1 MGRLLPDLRFAA
13 RMFARQPTLAAAA
26 VATLALGIGANSAI
40 FSVVDAALLTPPPF
54 REPGRVVVAYV
65 SSPLNARQVGVAD
78 KFPVSWGDF
87 YEWGRQVRSFARLA
101 MLEPD
106 TMSLAGGAG
115 PPLQLNVI
123 RATGEFSAVLGT
135 PAMLGRGLEPG
146 DDRPGKPPVV
156 LLSHGCW
163 RRSFGGDAGVVG
175 RKVYL
180 DREPAI
186 VIGVMPPSFTFPRGA
201 EMPAGFGFPAE
212 PDAWVPFCLTAAQRQ
227 DHGRMTSTVIGR
239 LAAGVGL
246 AAAEQELRAIY
257 RRLDQEYPRSHQD
270 LSARLLPITE
280 QMVGGVRRTLLVLW
294 AGAGFVLLIACG
306 NVANLLLARAA
317 SRRKEIAV
325 RTAIGAGRGH
335 LVGQLLAESGLLA
348 LAGGVLGIGV
358 AALGL
363 RALAACVPLDLA
375 GAVTGSPDG
384 RMLAF
389 TGLLCAATVV
399 LAGLLPALQASRPD
413 LVECLRGGTRA
424 GAGIAGNR
432 RTRDALVV
440 AELALSLLLLAGAGL
455 LLRSFARL
463 LSVDPGFRA
472 AHVLA
477 FDVNLPPQRVPM
489 GERRQLYT
497 RVVERLRALPGVA
510 AVAAINELPL
520 SGGIWVS
527 GWEVEGRP
535 KPRAA
540 DVVAADGRIVSPGY
554 FAVMGIPLHRGR
566 LLVAG
571 DLQRSSPVAV
581 IDDAMARVFWP
592 GEDPIG
598 KRIRNWNAGP
608 RADDPE
614 YPWTTVV
621 GVVGS
626 VHYDSLE
633 AKPRVELYRPM
644 AQASWLPPGM
654 TLVMR
659 SAGDPLALAAAAR
672 GAVRGLDPGQPIAGV
687 RTLEQA
693 VAGSVAPRRFA
704 LLLLGMF
711 AALALALAV
720 VGVYGVTYH
729 SVARRTQELGVRI
742 ALGARPRQVLLLLVA
757 EAGALVA
764 LGLGIGLAAALAL
777 TRAMSSLLYGVGPA
791 DPPTYAGVA
800 LLLTLAALVSTWL
813 PGRRATRLDPAAAL
827 RGE

>member
-26 VATLALGIGANSAI
+26 VATLALGIGANGAI
-40 FSVVDAALLTPPPF
+40 FSVVDSALLTPPPF
-54 REPGRVVVAYV
+54 PEPGRVVVAYV
-65 SSPLNARQVGVAD
+65 SSPVNARQVGVSD

-87 YEWGRQVRSFARLA
+87 YEWGRQVRSFTQLA

-106 TMSLAGGAG
+106 TMGLAGAG
-115 PPLQLNVI
+115 PPLQLNVM
-123 RATGEFSAVLGT
+123 RATGGFSAVLGT

-146 DDRPGKPPVV
+146 DDLPGKPAAV
-156 LLSHGCW
+156 LLSYGCW
-163 RRSFGGDAGVVG
+163 RRSFGGDTAVVG
-175 RKVYL
+175 RKVLL
-180 DREPAI
+180 DRDPAT

-227 DHGRMTSTVIGR
+227 DHDRMTGTVIGR
-239 LAAGVGL
+239 LRAGVGV

-270 LSARLLPITE
+270 LSARLLPIAE
-280 QMVGGVRRTLLVLW
+280 QMVGGVRKTLLVLW
-294 AGAGFVLLIACG
+294 AAAGLVLLIACV

-317 SRRKEIAV
+317 SRQQEIAV
-325 RTAIGAGRGH
+325 RAAIGAGRGH

-358 AALGL
+358 AALAL
-363 RALAACVPLDLA
+363 RGLAAVVPVDLA
-375 GAVTGSPDG
+375 GTVTGSLDG
-384 RMLAF
+384 KMLAF
-389 TGLLCAATVV
+389 TGLLCAAAVA

-424 GAGIAGNR
+424 GAGVAGGR

-455 LLRSFARL
+455 LLRSFARV
-463 LSVDPGFRA
+463 LSVDPGFRP

-477 FDVNLPPQRVPM
+477 FDVNLPPRRVPM
-489 GERRQLYT
+489 AGRRQLYT

-510 AVAAINELPL
+510 AAAAIDELPF

-535 KPRAA
+535 KPRPAE
-540 DVVAADGRIVSPGY
+540 VVAVDGRIVTPEY
-554 FAVMGIPLHRGR
+554 FAVMGISLRRGR
-566 LLVAG
+566 LFAAG
-571 DLQRSSPVAV
+571 DVQGGGPVAV

-598 KRIRNWNAGP
+598 KRIRNWNAGSQ
-608 RADDPE
+608 ADDPE

-626 VHYDSLE
+626 VHDDNLE
-633 AKPRVELYRPM
+633 AKPRVELYRPV
-644 AQASWLPPGM
+644 AQPSWLPPAM
-654 TLVMR
+654 TFVMR

-672 GAVRGLDPGQPIAGV
+672 GAVRGLDPDQPIAGL
-687 RTLEQA
+687 RTLEQV

-704 LLLLGMF
+704 LLLLGIF
-711 AALALALAV
+711 AALALALAA

-729 SVARRTQELGVRI
+729 SVVRRTRELGLRI
-742 ALGARPRQVLLLLVA
+742 ALGARPHQVLRLLIA

-764 LGLGIGLAAALAL
+764 LGLGIGLVAALAL
-777 TRAMSSLLYGVGPA
+777 TRVMSSLLYGVGPA

-800 LLLTLAALVSTWL
+800 LFLALAAFLSAWI

>member
-26 VATLALGIGANSAI
+26 ITTLALGIGANSAI
-40 FSVVDAALLTPPPF
+40 FSVVDSVLLTPPPF
-54 REPGRVVVAYV
+54 PEPGRVVVAYV
-65 SSPLNARQVGVAD
+65 SSPINARQVGVSD

-87 YEWGRQVRSFARLA
+87 YEWGRQVRSFTQLA
-101 MLEPD
+101 MFEPD
-106 TMSLAGGAG
+106 TMSLAGAG
-115 PPLQLNVI
+115 TPLQLNVM
-123 RATGEFSAVLGT
+123 RATGGFSAVLGT

-146 DDRPGKPPVV
+146 DDLPGKPAAV
-156 LLSHGCW
+156 LLSYGCW
-163 RRSFGGDAGVVG
+163 RHSFGGDRGVVG
-175 RKVYL
+175 RKVLL
-180 DREPAI
+180 DRDPAT
-186 VIGVMPPSFTFPRGA
+186 VIGVMPPRFSFPRGA
-201 EMPAGFGFPAE
+201 EMPAGFGFPTE
-212 PDAWVPFCLTAAQRQ
+212 PDAWVPFCLTTAQRH
-227 DHGRMTSTVIGR
+227 DHEHVTSTVIGR
-239 LAAGVGL
+239 LRAGVGV
-246 AAAEQELRAIY
+246 AAAEQELREIY
-257 RRLDQEYPRSHQD
+257 RRLAQEYPRSHQD
-270 LSARLLPITE
+270 ESARLLPITE
-280 QMVGGVRRTLLVLW
+280 QMVGGVRQTLLVLW
-294 AGAGFVLLIACG
+294 AAATLVLLIACV

-317 SRRKEIAV
+317 SRQQEIAV

-348 LAGGVLGIGV
+348 LAGGILGIGL
-358 AALGL
+358 AAVGL
-363 RALAACVPLDLA
+363 RGLAAVVPVDLA
-375 GAVTGSPDG
+375 GAVTGSLDG

-413 LVECLRGGTRA
+413 LVRCLRDGTRA
-424 GAGIAGNR
+424 GAGLAGGR

-440 AELALSLLLLAGAGL
+440 AELALSLLLLTGAGL
-455 LLRSFARL
+455 LLRSFARV
-463 LSVDPGFRA
+463 LSVDPGFRP

-477 FDVNLPPQRVPM
+477 FDLSLPPRRVPIE
-489 GERRQLYT
+489 GRRQLYA
-497 RVVERLRALPGVA
+497 RVVARLRALPGVA
-510 AVAAINELPL
+510 AAAAISHLPL
-520 SGGIWVS
+520 SDGIWVS
-527 GWEVEGRP
+527 PWEVEGRP
-535 KPRAA
+535 KPRPA
-540 DVVAADGRIVSPGY
+540 DIVAVDARIVTPEY
-554 FAVMGIPLHRGR
+554 FAVMGIPLRRGR
-566 LLVAG
+566 LLAAG
-571 DLQRSSPVAV
+571 DGQGGGAVAV

-608 RADDPE
+608 RADDLE

-626 VHYDSLE
+626 VHYDNLE
-633 AKPRVELYRPM
+633 ARPRIQLYRPM
-644 AQASWLPPGM
+644 AQPSWSPPAM
-654 TLVMR
+654 TFVMR

-672 GAVRGLDPGQPIAGV
+672 GAVRGLDPDQPIAGV
-687 RTLEQA
+687 RTLEQV

-711 AALALALAV
+711 AALALTLAA

-729 SVARRTQELGVRI
+729 SVVRRTRELGLRI
-742 ALGARPRQVLLLLVA
+742 ALGARPHQVLRLLLA

-764 LGLGIGLAAALAL
+764 LGLGIGLVAAFAL

-791 DPPTYAGVA
+791 DPPTYAGIA
-800 LLLTLAALVSTWL
+800 ILLTLAALLSTWI

>member
-1 MGRLLPDLRFAA
+1 MGRLLADLRFAA

-40 FSVVDAALLTPPPF
+40 FSVVDSALLTPPPF
-54 REPGRVVVAYV
+54 REPGRVVVAYG
-65 SSPLNARQVGVAD
+65 SSPINARQVGVSD

-101 MLEPD
+101 MFEPD
-106 TMSLAGGAG
+106 TMSLAGAG
-115 PPLQLNVI
+115 PPLQLDVM
-123 RATGEFSAVLGT
+123 RSTGEFSAVLGT

-146 DDRPGKPPVV
+146 DDLPGKPAAI
-156 LLSHGCW
+156 LLSYGCW
-163 RRSFGGDAGVVG
+163 RRSFGGDMGVVG
-175 RKVYL
+175 RKVLL
-180 DREPAI
+180 DREPAT

-201 EMPAGFGFPAE
+201 EMPAGFGFPTE
-212 PDAWVPFCLTAAQRQ
+212 PDAWVPFCLTTAERH

-239 LAAGVGL
+239 LRAGVGV

-257 RRLDQEYPRSHQD
+257 RRLAREYPRSHQD

-280 QMVGGVRRTLLVLW
+280 QMVGGVRQTLLVLW
-294 AGAGFVLLIACG
+294 AAAGLVLLIACV

-317 SRRKEIAV
+317 SRQQEIAV

-348 LAGGVLGIGV
+348 LAGGILGIGV

-363 RALAACVPLDLA
+363 RGLGAVVPVDLA
-375 GAVTGSPDG
+375 GAVTGSLDG

-389 TGLLCAATVV
+389 TGLLCAASVV
-399 LAGLLPALQASRPD
+399 LAGLPPALQASRPD
-413 LVECLRGGTRA
+413 LVRCLRGGTRA
-424 GAGIAGNR
+424 GGGGVAGSR

-455 LLRSFARL
+455 LLRSFARVF
-463 LSVDPGFRA
+463 SVDPGFHP

-477 FDVNLPPQRVPM
+477 FDLNLPPHRVSIE
-489 GERRQLYT
+489 GRRQFYG

-510 AVAAINELPL
+510 GAAAINELPL

-535 KPRAA
+535 KLRPA
-540 DVVAADGRIVSPGY
+540 DLVAVDGRVVTPEY
-554 FAVMGIPLHRGR
+554 FAVMGIPLRRGR
-566 LLVAG
+566 LLATG
-571 DLQRSSPVAV
+571 DAQGGAAVAV
-581 IDDAMARVFWP
+581 IDDAMARAFWP

-598 KRIRNWNAGP
+598 KRIRNWNAGS

-626 VHYDSLE
+626 VHYDNLE
-633 AKPRVELYRPM
+633 AKPRIELYRPM
-644 AQASWLPPGM
+644 AQSSRLSPAM
-654 TLVMR
+654 TFVMR

-672 GAVRGLDPGQPIAGV
+672 GAVRGLDPDQPIAGV
-687 RTLEQA
+687 RTLEQV

-711 AALALALAV
+711 AALALTLAA

-729 SVARRTQELGVRI
+729 SVVRRTRELGLRI
-742 ALGARPRQVLLLLVA
+742 ALGARPHQVLRLLIA

-764 LGLGIGLAAALAL
+764 LGLGIGLVAAFAL

-791 DPPTYAGVA
+791 DPPTYAGIAV
-800 LLLTLAALVSTWL
+800 LLTLAALLSTWI

>member
-40 FSVVDAALLTPPPF
+40 FSVVDSALLTPPPF

-65 SSPLNARQVGVAD
+65 SSPVDARQVGVAD

-87 YEWGRQVRSFARLA
+87 YEWGSQVRSFQRLA

-106 TMSLAGGAG
+106 TMSLAEAG
-115 PPLQLNVI
+115 SALQLNVM
-123 RATGEFSAVLGT
+123 RVTGGFSAVLGT

-146 DDRPGKPPVV
+146 DDLPGKPAAV
-156 LLSHGCW
+156 LLSYGCW
-163 RRSFGGDAGVVG
+163 RRSFGGDTGVVG
-175 RKVYL
+175 RRVLL
-180 DREPAI
+180 DRDPAT

-201 EMPAGFGFPAE
+201 EMPAGFGFPVE
-212 PDAWVPFCLTAAQRQ
+212 PDAWVPFCLTTAQRQ
-227 DHGRMTSTVIGR
+227 DHGRMTATVIGR
-239 LAAGVGL
+239 LRAGVGV

-257 RRLDQEYPRSHQD
+257 RRLDQEYPRSHLQD

-280 QMVGGVRRTLLVLW
+280 QMVGGVRRTMLVLW
-294 AGAGFVLLIACG
+294 AAAGLVLLIACV

-317 SRRKEIAV
+317 SRRQEIAV
-325 RTAIGAGRGH
+325 RTAIGACRGQ

-348 LAGGVLGIGV
+348 LAGGILGTGV

-363 RALAACVPLDLA
+363 RGLAAVVPVDLA
-375 GAVTGSPDG
+375 GAVTGSLDG

-389 TGLLCAATVV
+389 TVLLCAATVA
-399 LAGLLPALQASRPD
+399 LAGLLPALHVSRPD
-413 LVECLRGGTRA
+413 LVQCLRGESRA
-424 GAGIAGNR
+424 GGGVAGGR

-455 LLRSFARL
+455 LLRSFARVL
-463 LSVDPGFRA
+463 AVDPGFRP

-477 FDVNLPPQRVPM
+477 FDVNLPPHHVPVE
-489 GERRQLYT
+489 GRRQLYA
-497 RVVERLRALPGVA
+497 RIVERLRALPGVA

-527 GWEVEGRP
+527 GWEAEGRP
-535 KPRAA
+535 KLRPA
-540 DVVAADGRIVSPGY
+540 DVAPVDARIVTAEY
-554 FAVMGIPLHRGR
+554 FAVMGIPLRRGR
-566 LLVAG
+566 LFAAG
-571 DLQRSSPVAV
+571 DVHGGAPVAV
-581 IDDAMARVFWP
+581 IDEAMARVFWP

-598 KRIRNWNAGP
+598 KRIRGWNAKP
-608 RADDPE
+608 QADDPE
-614 YPWTTVV
+614 FPWTTVV

-633 AKPRVELYRPM
+633 AKPRIELYRPM
-644 AQASWLPPGM
+644 AQPSWLSPAM
-654 TLVMR
+654 TFVMR
-659 SAGDPLALAAAAR
+659 LAGDPLALAAAAR

-687 RTLEQA
+687 RTLEQV

-711 AALALALAV
+711 AALALTLAA

-729 SVARRTQELGVRI
+729 SVVRRTRELGLRI
-742 ALGARPRQVLLLLVA
+742 ALGARPHQVLRLLIA

-764 LGLGIGLAAALAL
+764 LGLGIGLAAACAL

-791 DPPTYAGVA
+791 DPPTYAGIAV
-800 LLLTLAALVSTWL
+800 LLTLAAMLSAWI
-813 PGRRATRLDPAAAL
+813 PGRRATRLDPAETL